1 MLTPPPGYDIVVGT
15 PSVDGLQDYFTRYA
29 VLLPIHTIFVTN
41 TLGRYAHEYEENE
54 DEDEDDNRAFS
65 RGRVNVPH
73 PRTPGGR
80 IARSMDVEREFMLNS
95 AEFNSVLRLGNI
107 RSPDSTSASVSAT

>member
-1 MLTPPPGYDIVVGT
+1 MPTPPPGYDIVVGT

-29 VLLPIHTIFVTN
+29 VLLPIRIIFGIN

-54 DEDEDDNRAFS
+54 DEEEDNRAFS

-80 IARSMDVEREFMLNS
+80 IARSMDIEREFMLDS
-95 AEFNSVLRLGNI
+95 AEFNNVLRLGNI
-107 RSPDSTSASVSAT
+107 RSPDRGNASISAT